1 MFFRLTNSL
10 AIFQTIINKIL
21 WDLINTREV
30 ISFIDNFIVETEEEK
45 KIKGVLD
52 QLTPKKVKNIQK
64 FLRLVSGTVHTR
76 VEVHRMDSEM
86 SGLVE

>member
-1 MFFRLTNSL
+1 M
-10 AIFQTIINKIL
+10 
-21 WDLINTREV
+21 INTREV
-30 ISFIDNFIVETEEEK
+30 ISFIDNFIVEIEEEK

-64 FLRLVSGTVHTR
+64 FLRLVSGIVHTR

-86 SGLVE
+86 SGLVERPWFQLICCTVCLLHGHNFR

>member
-1 MFFRLTNSL
+1 M
-10 AIFQTIINKIL
+10 
-21 WDLINTREV
+21 INTREV
-30 ISFIDNFIVETEEEK
+30 TSFIDNFIVETEEEK

-64 FLRLVSGTVHTR
+64 FLRLVSGTVHTG